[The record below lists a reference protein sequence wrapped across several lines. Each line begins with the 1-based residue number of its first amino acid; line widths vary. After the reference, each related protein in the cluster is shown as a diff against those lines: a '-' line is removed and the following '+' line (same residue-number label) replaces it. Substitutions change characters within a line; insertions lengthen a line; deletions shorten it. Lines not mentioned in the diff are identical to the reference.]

1 MRTFVII
8 ERSCSMIMKTFYTI
22 IFSIFILSLSYGQES
37 FERLYRSPGDGHIAT
52 AMDAQGEGYV
62 VLSGQPNDEGSYDL
76 VNVTT
81 FNIKG
86 NIGWSQQYMFED
98 TLKVIDLGDI
108 ISLESGNIL
117 FSVILDKDSLN
128 KAITLVDGGG
138 NFIWSRLTGKATDL
152 KREIQES
159 SKFLELPNMKMIHTH
174 RVSGDDGNLVIL
186 MTTFNED
193 KSIITEREL
202 SISSDIGTQI
212 EDMILTA
219 DSTVLVLGSSTND
232 TMPIVLTMMDT
243 FGDVRWSRSYDVLV
257 DQRED
262 LRGLHLTE
270 LANGKFVITG
280 GLESAGGE
288 SRSGFVLT
296 TDARGIALK
305 TEMISSNA
313 TNREMYP
320 SGLVMVE
327 DTLVVMAIK
336 LSDGSDV
343 ITALMKYNLD
353 SVISYESLL
362 DTTLTSLLYSGEL
375 VTVDSQSVTFLTTS
389 QYAEFDNS
397 APYLAKAGRA
407 GDTPCYEP
415 TMVFSFDSVGVSQ
428 DTFAWQFEDVVNDDS
443 IRVEGMTYGSFDPPL
458 LQLPDTVYCPNDP
471 INFRSDATVRGG
483 VTYLWDDG
491 STDSIRFFMEEGEF
505 MVTVTVGIEECFV
518 LCDTTTITVMDEPML
533 SIGKTSQF
541 CQNGMILLAAQ
552 ASGMIV
558 SYQWSNGSTDPTILV
573 DQAGSY
579 SLVIEDICGIVLDA
593 SASVTDA
600 DLSGSTPL
608 NISVAGPDLCNDGSL
623 LLTVTG
629 TQDVGNLSWSTGSNG
644 VQSISVTTPGTYT
657 VNYSAEF
664 CPGEASIELTEADF
678 DTAPSGEVEGV
689 CNSTQTAYVL
699 TVTGNNI
706 INREWSTGSNSTG
719 IAVTEAGEYTVT
731 LTGPCGDE
739 VDVSITVSAEDIS
752 ECIVIETETCLLFPN
767 VFIPRDREDIN
778 KTFGPKVDCPVT
790 NYELNIYNRWGEKIW
805 NTTDVN
811 TKWDGTLDGDNAMGG
826 VYFWWASYG
835 EESNPIVVE
844 GDVTLLR

>member
-8 ERSCSMIMKTFYTI
+8 ERSCSMLMKTFYTTVFSVF
-22 IFSIFILSLSYGQES
+22 IFSLSYGQDS

-62 VLSGQPNDEGSYDL
+62 VLSGQPNEEGSYDL

-81 FNIKG
+81 FNVKG
-86 NIGWSQQYMFED
+86 NIGWSQQYMFDD

-108 ISLESGNIL
+108 ISLASGNIL

-138 NFIWSRLTGKATDL
+138 NFIWSMLTGKTTDL
-152 KREIQES
+152 KRENEES
-159 SKFLELPNMKMIHTH
+159 SEFLELPSMKMIHTH
-174 RVSGDDGNLVIL
+174 RVMGANGSPVVL
-186 MTTFNED
+186 MTAFNED
-193 KSIITEREL
+193 KSIINEREL
-202 SISSDIGTQI
+202 SISADISGQV
-212 EDMILTA
+212 EDMILGA
-219 DSTVLVLGSSTND
+219 DSTVLVLGSTSHD
-232 TMPIVLTMMDT
+232 TLPIVLTRMDT
-243 FGDVRWSRSYDVLV
+243 FGSVIWSRSYDILV

-270 LANGKFVITG
+270 LANSNIVIVG
-280 GLESAGGE
+280 GLASSERE
-288 SRSGFVLT
+288 SRSGFVIT
-296 TDARGIALK
+296 TDRNGIALK

-320 SGLVMVE
+320 SGLVTVE

-336 LSDGSDV
+336 LSNGSDV

-362 DTTLTSLLYSGEL
+362 DTTLATMIYSGDL
-375 VTVDSQSVTFLTTS
+375 VTVDSQSVTFLSTS
-389 QYAEFDNS
+389 QYAEFDNT

-415 TMVFSFDSVGVSQ
+415 TMIFTFDSVGVSQ
-428 DTFAWQFEDVVNDDS
+428 DTFAWQFTDIVNDDS
-443 IRVEGMTYGSFDPPL
+443 IKVEVMSYGAFDPPL

-471 INFRSDATVRGG
+471 ISFRSEATVRGA
-483 VTYLWDDG
+483 TSYLWDDG
-491 STDSIRFFMEEGEF
+491 STDSIRIFMEEGEF
-505 MVTVTVGIEECFV
+505 ICTVTIGIEECFV

-533 SIGKTSQF
+533 SIAKTSQY
-541 CQNGMILLAAQ
+541 CENGMILLAAQ

-558 SYQWSNGSTDPTILV
+558 SYQWSNGSTDRTILV

-579 SLVIEDICGIVLDA
+579 SLVIEDVCGIVLDTD
-593 SASVTDA
+593 ASVTDS

-608 NISVAGPDLCNDGSL
+608 NISVAGPDLCSEGAL
-623 LLTVTG
+623 LLTATG
-629 TQDVGNLSWSTGSNG
+629 TQDVGNLSWSTGSNA
-644 VQSISVTTPGTYT
+644 VQSISVNSPGTYT
-657 VNYSAEF
+657 VNYNAEF
-664 CPGEASIELTEADF
+664 CPGESSIELTEADF
-678 DTAPSGEVEGV
+678 DTAPSGEIEGI
-689 CNSTQTAYVL
+689 CNSSQTSYVL

-706 INREWSTGSNSTG
+706 INREWSTGSNSTS
-719 IAVTEAGEYTVT
+719 IAVTEAGDYSVT

-739 VDVSITVSAEDIS
+739 VDVQISVSEEDIS
-752 ECIVIETETCLLFPN
+752 NCIIIETETCLIFPN

-778 KTFGPKVDCPVT
+778 KTFGPKIDCPVS

-811 TKWDGTLDGDNAMGG
+811 TKWDGLLDGDSAPGG
-826 VYFWWASYG
+826 VYFWWARYG